1 MTSLWLR
8 TSTEYKLKMSKSIV
22 ADEICLGAQRDI
34 TTAGI
39 PLDQSSLED
48 TTFYFSNDALF
59 QSAFTYGPIG
69 IALVG
74 LQGQW
79 LKVNRSMC
87 AIVGYSEDELL
98 KTTFQAITHPDDL
111 DQELEYLRNVLT
123 GKINTYQMEKRY
135 FYKSGRI
142 VWVHL
147 SVSLV
152 RSRSAT
158 PLFMIAQVQ
167 NIDDR
172 KRMEQELIARNEEL
186 SAALHQVKELQGI
199 VPICMYCKNIRDDEN
214 YWHKVEAYITDHSKA
229 KFSHCVCPECMDK
242 FKRDL
247 LPQANAKI

>member
-1 MTSLWLR
+1 
-8 TSTEYKLKMSKSIV
+8 MSKSIV
-22 ADEICLGAQRDI
+22 ADEICPDAQTDI

-39 PLDQSSLED
+39 PLDHASLED

-87 AIVGYSEDELL
+87 QIVGYNEDELL
-98 KTTFQAITHPDDL
+98 RITFQAITHPDDL
-111 DQELEYLRNVLT
+111 DVDLENTRNVVS
-123 GKINTYQMEKRY
+123 GKSKTYQMEKRY
-135 FYKSGRI
+135 FHKSGRI
-142 VWVHL
+142 VWVLL

-152 RSRSAT
+152 RSRSGT
-158 PLFMIAQVQ
+158 PLFFIAQIQ

-229 KFSHCVCPECMDK
+229 KFSHCVCPECMEK

-247 LPQANAKI
+247 LPQLNVKI